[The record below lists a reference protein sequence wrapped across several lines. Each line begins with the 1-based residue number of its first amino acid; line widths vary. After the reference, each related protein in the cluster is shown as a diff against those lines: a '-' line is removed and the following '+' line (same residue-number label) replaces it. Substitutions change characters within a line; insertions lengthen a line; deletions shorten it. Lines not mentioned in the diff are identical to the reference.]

1 MIWRGGGKGMEGG
14 GKQAMMNR
22 AAQPSTSS
30 AELGHANALAT
41 TLNRAGKG
49 GGKTVATSVKRQ
61 SKLEGGG
68 KGKAVARWAVNTK

>member
-1 MIWRGGGKGMEGG
+1 MAGRGQRDGGWRQASYDDKGGT
-14 GKQAMMNR
+14 ADH
-22 AAQPSTSS
+22 
-30 AELGHANALAT
+30 ELGHANALAT